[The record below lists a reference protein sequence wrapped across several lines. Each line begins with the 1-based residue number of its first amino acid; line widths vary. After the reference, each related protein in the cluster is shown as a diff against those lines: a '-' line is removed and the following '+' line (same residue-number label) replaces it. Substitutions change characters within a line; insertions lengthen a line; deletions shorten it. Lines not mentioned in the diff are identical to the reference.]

1 MIYKIIDTQ
10 EHKLLSLWYI
20 IYLTIQIKA
29 IEEYF
34 FGTVYQSDHLDKI
47 PLKVFSC
54 FLVVLLCLVF

>member
-1 MIYKIIDTQ
+1 MYKIIDTL

-20 IYLTIQIKA
+20 LYLTTQFKA

-34 FGTVYQSDHLDKI
+34 FGTVYQCDHLDKI

-54 FLVVLLCLVF
+54 FLVVLLSLVF